1 MKNLIATLVFVFVGN
16 ILIGQPVI
24 TQANTYLIGD
34 QTEIA
39 WCDNPTEPGDAGMNV
54 TWDFSGLNE
63 VEELVFDYVEPAST
77 VFGYAF
83 PNASLCGVD
92 DENNH
97 SFYSL
102 TDGFLTVEGY
112 AGYVEGETDSL
123 KIVYSDA
130 EQYIPIPFEFGD
142 SHSDAFAGSSELLGF
157 TANIDGEV
165 SFEADAYGTL
175 ILPNGTYTNVIRYH
189 LTREQQT
196 SVLGQTSTST
206 KEQWGWMSADHR
218 FWLCLMETNND
229 GFGDEDIVWYAKNPL
244 ALSVQNES
252 RSRIKVYPNPA
263 ANGQTV
269 YIDADFDGMAEVSI
283 HHMNGS
289 LVSATNRFIS
299 VGQNAVCETGDL
311 APGLYTLTIASDHQ
325 RLVSTIVID

>member
-24 TQANTYLIGD
+24 TQVNTYLIGD

-39 WCDNPTEPGDAGMNV
+39 WCDNPTEPGDAGVNV

-63 VEELVFDYVEPAST
+63 VEELVFNYVEPAST

-83 PNASLCGVD
+83 PNATLCGVD

-102 TDGFLTVEGY
+102 TGGFLTVEGY
-112 AGYVEGETDSL
+112 AGYVEGESDSL
-123 KIVYSDA
+123 KIVFSDT

-142 SHSDAFAGSSELLGF
+142 SHSDVFAGSSELLGF
-157 TANIDGEV
+157 TANINGEV

-196 SVLGQTSTST
+196 SVLGQSSTST

-244 ALSVQNES
+244 TLSVQNE
-252 RSRIKVYPNPA
+252 RRAHLNVYPNPISS
-263 ANGQTV
+263 GQIVT
-269 YIDADFDGMAEVSI
+269 IDAGFDGMAEVCI
-283 HHMNGS
+283 HAMNGA
-289 LVSATNRFIS
+289 LVHDSKRFIS
-299 VGQNAVCETGDL
+299 SGPNTIIETGEL
-311 APGLYTLTIASDHQ
+311 PPGFYTLTIATQQQ
-325 RLVSTIVID
+325 RQVSTIVIY